1 MAWGISCD
9 GAIFED
15 IQQRRRRAAQVASG
29 AWLTGR
35 NSLFASIG
43 TVRTAINFLEEIM
56 NRYTR
61 VVLLAAAAGV
71 SFHALANEP
80 GEKDAIA
87 MVEKGAAFMKASG
100 KDEMIKKINAKDPD
114 YLQGALY
121 LTMRD
126 QKGVILA
133 NPVNAA
139 MIGKDLV
146 DVPDA
151 DGKLFRREI
160 LELAKTKGKGWVD
173 YKFKNPAS
181 GKVEAKTSYIY
192 KVADVTLEAG
202 IYKK

>member
-1 MAWGISCD
+1 MKLLNSAVLIAAIGCAPCAMA
-9 GAIFED
+9 A
-15 IQQRRRRAAQVASG
+15 
-29 AWLTGR
+29 
-35 NSLFASIG
+35 
-43 TVRTAINFLEEIM
+43 
-56 NRYTR
+56 
-61 VVLLAAAAGV
+61 
-71 SFHALANEP
+71 EP
-80 GEKDAIA
+80 TEKDAMS

-114 YLQGALY
+114 YVQGALY

-126 QKGVILA
+126 SKGVILA

-160 LELAKTKGKGWVD
+160 LELAKSKGKGWVD
-173 YKFKNPAS
+173 YKFKNPSS
-181 GKVEAKTSYIY
+181 GKVEDKTTYIY
-192 KVADVTLEAG
+192 RVADVTLEAG